1 MAHIKVLDSQTIN
14 KIAAGEVIERPAS
27 IVKELV
33 ENAIDAGATAI
44 TVEIQDG
51 GISRIRVTDNGS
63 GIEAE
68 EVRSA
73 FLRHA
78 TSKIETAEDLA
89 TVVSLGFR
97 GEALASIAAVSR
109 TEVLTKTHKA
119 LTGVRYVT
127 EGGKEVLW
135 EEVAATPG
143 TTFKVEELF
152 FNTPARRKFL
162 KKPAAEAAAV
172 TEFMQKIA
180 MGHPEISFQYIRGSS
195 RVLHTPGDYRLRNC
209 VYAVYGKEIL
219 NELLEVDYTGD
230 LKVTGFISR
239 PQLVRV
245 NRSYQHFYLNG
256 RMIRSALLEKILEE
270 CYKDLIMP
278 GSFPIAVLRI
288 EVDPTLVDVNVHPA
302 KIEARFAREND
313 VFDVVYHAVKLALA
327 QPGTGERLFTFGADK
342 EEKAENLKKD
352 TDIIKNDVKNNNFTG
367 LSAIIRGQ
375 ADPGVLPQQHWE
387 PAKPAAAPQQ
397 PAPSAAMQIPTA
409 PSVPR
414 WKGSAQNEDM
424 LDPFVTLHSPKL
436 ETTKAP
442 EPFRAAA
449 SETQL
454 DVEPEFGE
462 TKLHSPQDHM
472 AAWNPAQEAP
482 KEEPE
487 SAPYVETEPD
497 APEAAEQETV
507 LAEPEQMNFDPT
519 ADQPEPLRYV
529 GEVFR
534 TYILAERGDELCL
547 IDKHAAHERQL
558 YEKLAANY
566 GNVPSQMLLEP
577 AAIDLAA
584 EEKQALLDNIPLL
597 ENAGL
602 EIADFGG
609 NTVVLRAV
617 PADVEPQNAESL
629 LVEIA
634 NKLLKGGHDAL
645 NEHTE
650 WVLHS
655 ISCRAAIK
663 AGDKSSPQEL
673 LALAEKILS
682 GEVPPFC
689 PHGRP
694 CVLKLTRKELEKQFG
709 RIV

>member
-288 EVDPTLVDVNVHPA
+288 EVDPALVDVNVHPT
-302 KIEARFAREND
+302 KMEVRFSNEYGGRCGPDDAGGAGKDGDPRTSTGG
-313 VFDVVYHAVKLALA
+313 KGL
-327 QPGTGERLFTFGADK
+327 GTG
-342 EEKAENLKKD
+342 
-352 TDIIKNDVKNNNFTG
+352 I
-367 LSAIIRGQ
+367 S
-375 ADPGVLPQQHWE
+375 GV
-387 PAKPAAAPQQ
+387 
-397 PAPSAAMQIPTA
+397 
-409 PSVPR
+409 
-414 WKGSAQNEDM
+414 
-424 LDPFVTLHSPKL
+424 
-436 ETTKAP
+436 
-442 EPFRAAA
+442 
-449 SETQL
+449 
-454 DVEPEFGE
+454 
-462 TKLHSPQDHM
+462 
-472 AAWNPAQEAP
+472 
-482 KEEPE
+482 
-487 SAPYVETEPD
+487 
-497 APEAAEQETV
+497 
-507 LAEPEQMNFDPT
+507 
-519 ADQPEPLRYV
+519 
-529 GEVFR
+529 
-534 TYILAERGDELCL
+534 
-547 IDKHAAHERQL
+547 
-558 YEKLAANY
+558 
-566 GNVPSQMLLEP
+566 
-577 AAIDLAA
+577 
-584 EEKQALLDNIPLL
+584 
-597 ENAGL
+597 
-602 EIADFGG
+602 
-609 NTVVLRAV
+609 
-617 PADVEPQNAESL
+617 
-629 LVEIA
+629 
-634 NKLLKGGHDAL
+634 
-645 NEHTE
+645 
-650 WVLHS
+650 
-655 ISCRAAIK
+655 
-663 AGDKSSPQEL
+663 
-673 LALAEKILS
+673 
-682 GEVPPFC
+682 
-689 PHGRP
+689 
-694 CVLKLTRKELEKQFG
+694 
-709 RIV
+709 

>member
-1 MAHIKVLDSQTIN
+1 MSD
-14 KIAAGEVIERPAS
+14 
-27 IVKELV
+27 
-33 ENAIDAGATAI
+33 
-44 TVEIQDG
+44 TVTH
-51 GISRIRVTDNGS
+51 V
-63 GIEAE
+63 
-68 EVRSA
+68 
-73 FLRHA
+73 
-78 TSKIETAEDLA
+78 
-89 TVVSLGFR
+89 
-97 GEALASIAAVSR
+97 ALS
-109 TEVLTKTHKA
+109 
-119 LTGVRYVT
+119 
-127 EGGKEVLW
+127 
-135 EEVAATPG
+135 
-143 TTFKVEELF
+143 
-152 FNTPARRKFL
+152 
-162 KKPAAEAAAV
+162 
-172 TEFMQKIA
+172 
-180 MGHPEISFQYIRGSS
+180 HPEVSVKFIREGKLQY
-195 RVLHTPGDYRLRNC
+195 VTPGDGQLRGAA
-209 VYAVYGKEIL
+209 YAVLGREFSRDLI
-219 NELLEVDYTGD
+219 ELKNQEGVYRITG
-230 LKVTGFISR
+230 LITPPKSCRASR
-239 PQLVRV
+239 
-245 NRSYQHFYLNG
+245 SMQHFYING
-256 RMIRSALLEKILEE
+256 RYVRNRTMMAGMEMAFKGTMMQGKFPGGILLLE
-270 CYKDLIMP
+270 MP
-278 GSFPIAVLRI
+278 A
-288 EVDPTLVDVNVHPA
+288 DLVDVNVHPA

-327 QPGTGERLFTFGADK
+327 QPGTGERLFTFEADK
-342 EEKAENLKKD
+342 EEEKAENSKKD
-352 TDIIKNDVKNNNFTG
+352 ADIIKNDVKNNNFTG

-397 PAPSAAMQIPTA
+397 PAPAAAMQIPTA

-487 SAPYVETEPD
+487 SAPCAETEPD

-617 PADVEPQNAESL
+617 PADVVPQNAESL

>member
-1 MAHIKVLDSQTIN
+1 MDEFATVYRIEG
-14 KIAAGEVIERPAS
+14 GEEVSREP
-27 IVKELV
+27 
-33 ENAIDAGATAI
+33 GARAVGT
-44 TVEIQDG
+44 T
-51 GISRIRVTDNGS
+51 IRV
-63 GIEAE
+63 
-68 EVRSA
+68 
-73 FLRHA
+73 
-78 TSKIETAEDLA
+78 KDL
-89 TVVSLGFR
+89 F
-97 GEALASIAAVSR
+97 
-109 TEVLTKTHKA
+109 
-119 LTGVRYVT
+119 Y
-127 EGGKEVLW
+127 
-135 EEVAATPG
+135 
-143 TTFKVEELF
+143 
-152 FNTPARRKFL
+152 NTPARMKFL
-162 KKPAAEAAAV
+162 KKDSSEGTFVSDTV
-172 TEFMQKIA
+172 THVA
-180 MGHPEISFQYIRGSS
+180 LSHPEVSVKFIREGKLQY
-195 RVLHTPGDYRLRNC
+195 VTPGDGQLRGAA
-209 VYAVYGKEIL
+209 YAVLGREFSRDLI
-219 NELLEVDYTGD
+219 ELKNQEGVYRITG
-230 LKVTGFISR
+230 LITPPKSCRASR
-239 PQLVRV
+239 
-245 NRSYQHFYLNG
+245 SMQHFYING
-256 RMIRSALLEKILEE
+256 RYVRNRTMMAGMEMAFKGTMMQGKFPGGILLLE
-270 CYKDLIMP
+270 MP
-278 GSFPIAVLRI
+278 A
-288 EVDPTLVDVNVHPA
+288 DLVDVNVHPA

-327 QPGTGERLFTFGADK
+327 QPGTGERLFTFEADK
-342 EEKAENLKKD
+342 EEEKAENSKKD
-352 TDIIKNDVKNNNFTG
+352 ADIIKNDVKNNNFTG

-397 PAPSAAMQIPTA
+397 PAPAAAMQIPTA

-487 SAPYVETEPD
+487 SAPCAETEPD

>member
-51 GISRIRVTDNGS
+51 GISRIRVIDNGS

-288 EVDPTLVDVNVHPA
+288 EVDPALVDVNVHPTKMEVRFSNEGLVREEMYKAISRTLGEVDLMTRVVQA
-302 KIEARFAREND
+302 KTVIPEPPQEEKGWAQAFSVFSAEASTASAIEPQEKTPKKEIWRENGYYTGKQEILGTALREPEP
-313 VFDVVYHAVKLALA
+313 VYKSGAHSVSAENTASTAPGEPAAVSQQAEEA
-327 QPGTGERLFTFGADK
+327 FGESEPERTGTASRRFPDPERLR
-342 EEKAENLKKD
+342 L
-352 TDIIKNDVKNNNFTG
+352 V
-367 LSAIIRGQ
+367 GQ
-375 ADPGVLPQQHWE
+375 AFDTYWMAEADGVLY
-387 PAKPAAAPQQ
+387 
-397 PAPSAAMQIPTA
+397 I
-409 PSVPR
+409 V
-414 WKGSAQNEDM
+414 
-424 LDPFVTLHSPKL
+424 
-436 ETTKAP
+436 
-442 EPFRAAA
+442 
-449 SETQL
+449 
-454 DVEPEFGE
+454 
-462 TKLHSPQDHM
+462 
-472 AAWNPAQEAP
+472 
-482 KEEPE
+482 
-487 SAPYVETEPD
+487 
-497 APEAAEQETV
+497 
-507 LAEPEQMNFDPT
+507 
-519 ADQPEPLRYV
+519 DQ
-529 GEVFR
+529 
-534 TYILAERGDELCL
+534 
-547 IDKHAAHERQL
+547 HAAHERVL
-558 YEKLAANY
+558 YDQIRQTLTKKPLD
-566 GNVPSQMLLEP
+566 GQILLEP
-577 AAIDLAA
+577 
-584 EEKQALLDNIPLL
+584 
-597 ENAGL
+597 
-602 EIADFGG
+602 
-609 NTVVLRAV
+609 
-617 PADVEPQNAESL
+617 EPITL
-629 LVEIA
+629 
-634 NKLLKGGHDAL
+634 
-645 NEHTE
+645 
-650 WVLHS
+650 
-655 ISCRAAIK
+655 
-663 AGDKSSPQEL
+663 SPQEMLGLSEYQELVSYMGFEVEPFGENTVL
-673 LALAEKILS
+673 LRCVPYIFNGPMDPQDFRDMVGLICEGNRNTPRDLLLDKMAMMSCKAAVKGNHTMNAEEARALFRSLARTTN
-682 GEVPPFC
+682 PYNC

-694 CVLKLTRKELEKQFG
+694 TIVTMTKQQIERLFK